1 MTQSKGI
8 LCLHHPFS
16 LSILLMTIIC
26 IVLSVA
32 IIEILAMPHVAY
44 ALSKPVFNSTKAYD
58 YLAGNYNSTYGLV
71 RENENIDKYWLW
83 TDNILV
89 SHVLKDYDY
98 AKATNIT
105 STIRHY
111 NQVYDLDFRHPVGAL
126 FDQVAFFKSV
136 TDKNVVNNI
145 WISDSDGSVEL
156 ECSDYGD
163 IAFYKSIYYYKAGKM
178 ADAKSCYEKG
188 ASMFDGIGIRD
199 KAFDAD
205 GQRYSTYKI
214 ALWKIASNITG
225 FGETKD
231 ALTIISYM
239 QNSTTGGVYTHYRAD
254 MQPDSQTNIETTS
267 LAILAY
273 KGMAFS
279 SSVGEKATNSGSN
292 FSLPTLL
299 VGIFIVLGFAG
310 ILLKRFIFRH

>member
-1 MTQSKGI
+1 MTTIKGM
-8 LCLHHPFS
+8 LRSYPSFSS
-16 LSILLMTIIC
+16 LSLMILITCII
-26 IVLSVA
+26 VSVA
-32 IIEILAMPHVAY
+32 IIETLLTLHTAY
-44 ALSKPVFNSTKAYD
+44 ATNAPIFNSTKAYG
-58 YLAGNYNSTYGLV
+58 YLASNYNSTYGLA

-89 SHVLKDYDY
+89 SNVLKDYDF

-111 NQVYDLDFRHPVGAL
+111 NELYDLDFRHPVGAL
-126 FDQVAFFKSV
+126 FGQVAFFNSV
-136 TDKNVVNNI
+136 TDKNVVNNV

-163 IAFYKSIYYYKAGKM
+163 IAFYKSIYYYKAGKIP
-178 ADAKSCYEKG
+178 DAKSCYDKG
-188 ASMFDGIGIRD
+188 AGMFDGIGIRD

-225 FGETKD
+225 FGEAKD

-254 MQPDSQTNIETTS
+254 MQPDSQTNVETTS
-267 LAILAY
+267 LAILAN

-279 SSVGEKATNSGSN
+279 SNTPEPATNTGSN
-292 FSLPTLL
+292 ISLPTLL

-310 ILLKRFIFRH
+310 ILLKRFIFRR